1 VKIVRVR
8 RIGLRQPPIT
18 AYNGFLTDIR
28 LRILK
33 KDGIDMVSTLSRRTL
48 LRGLGT
54 AISLPLLD
62 VMQPSRLLA
71 ATTDVHAPPLRMGFF
86 YVPNGMHMPDWTPK
100 QEGSGYELPETLSR
114 LAAHQKDF
122 NVLSGLTLD
131 GARAHGD
138 GGGDHA
144 RSVAAFLTGA
154 HPRKTNGAD
163 IQNGISI
170 DQATAMQVGDATRF
184 ASLEMGL
191 EASSQA
197 GNCDSGYSCAYASNM
212 SWRGP
217 TNPMAKEHDPR
228 AIFDRLFAG
237 STTKDTRRARSEREK
252 HRKSILDFVEADAK
266 RLHAHLPVVDRRK
279 LDEYL
284 YSIRDVEKRLDGA
297 EKLGLNEEGVPDYP
311 RPLGVPSDLSKHSE
325 LMMDMIALAYQT
337 DSTRILSFMFTN
349 AGSNR
354 SYKEIDVNE
363 GHHELSHHGKSAH
376 KQAGIAKINRFHLD
390 RFEYLVT
397 RLKQIREGDGSLL
410 DHCMIVY
417 GSGISDGDRHNH
429 DDLPILLAGRGG
441 GRIQTGRHVRYEN
454 GTPLCNLHLWMMHQM
469 GGEATQFGDSTGPLD
484 KLA

>member
-1 VKIVRVR
+1 MAI
-8 RIGLRQPPIT
+8 
-18 AYNGFLTDIR
+18 
-28 LRILK
+28 
-33 KDGIDMVSTLSRRTL
+33 TLSRRTV

-54 AISLPLLD
+54 SVALPMLD
-62 VMQPSRLLA
+62 AMHPTRLLA
-71 ATTDVHAPPLRMGFF
+71 ASHRETSSPIRMGFF

-100 QEGSGYELPETLSR
+100 EDGTSYAMTETLAR
-114 LAAHQKDF
+114 IADHRNDI

-163 IQNGISI
+163 IQNGVSV
-170 DQATAMQVGDATRF
+170 DQATAMQVGDTTRF
-184 ASLEMGL
+184 SSLELGL
-191 EASSQA
+191 ETSSQA

-212 SWRGP
+212 SWRGS

-228 AIFDRLFAG
+228 AVFDRLFG
-237 STTKDTRRARSEREK
+237 GQTEKEIRRARSEREK

-266 RLHAHLPVVDRRK
+266 RLHAHLPIVDRRK

-284 YSIRDVEKRLDGA
+284 YSVRDIEKRIAGA
-297 EKLGLNEEGVPDYP
+297 EKLGMTEEGVPDFP
-311 RPLGVPSDLSKHSE
+311 RPLGVPRELSKHSE

-354 SYKEIDVNE
+354 SYKEIEVND
-363 GHHELSHHGKSAH
+363 GHHELSHHGKSAD
-376 KQAGIAKINRFHLD
+376 KQRGIAKINRFHLD
-390 RFEYLVT
+390 RFEYLL
-397 RLKQIREGDGSLL
+397 RKLKQIPEGEGTLL

-429 DDLPILLAGRGG
+429 DDLPILLAGGGG
-441 GRIQTGRHVRYEN
+441 GRIRSGRHIRYKN
-454 GTPLCNLHLWMMHQM
+454 GTPLCNLYLWMMQQM
-469 GGEATQFGDSTGPLD
+469 GASADQFGDSTAPLD
-484 KLA
+484 RLG

>member
-1 VKIVRVR
+1 M
-8 RIGLRQPPIT
+8 PT
-18 AYNGFLTDIR
+18 
-28 LRILK
+28 
-33 KDGIDMVSTLSRRTL
+33 SLSRRTV

-54 AISLPLLD
+54 AIALPLFD
-62 VMQPSRLLA
+62 AMQPNRLLA
-71 ATTDVHAPPLRMGFF
+71 ATGSPNAPPLRMGFF
-86 YVPNGMHMPDWTPK
+86 YVPNGMHMPDWTPSS
-100 QEGSGYELPETLSR
+100 EGRGYQMTETLSR
-114 LAAHQKDF
+114 LSAHQDSF
-122 NVLSGLTLD
+122 NVLTGLTLD

-163 IQNGISI
+163 IQNGISV
-170 DQATAMQVGDATRF
+170 DQATAEAVGDQTRF
-184 ASLEMGL
+184 SSLELGL

-217 TNPMAKEHDPR
+217 TNPMAKENDPR
-228 AIFDRLFAG
+228 AVFDRLFAG
-237 STTKDTRRARSEREK
+237 QTVKETRRAKSEREK
-252 HRKSILDFVEADAK
+252 HRKSILDFVQSDAK

-297 EKLGLNEEGVPDYP
+297 EKLGISEEGVPDYP
-311 RPLGVPSDLSKHSE
+311 RPLGVPRELSKHSE

-354 SYKEIDVNE
+354 SYKEIEVNE

-376 KQAGIAKINRFHLD
+376 KQVEIAKINRFHLE
-390 RFEYLVT
+390 RFEYLVS
-397 RLKQIREGDGSLL
+397 RLKSIPEGNGTLL
-410 DHCMIVY
+410 DQCMIVY

-441 GRIQTGRHVRYEN
+441 GRIQTGRHIRYEN
-454 GTPLCNLHLWMMHQM
+454 GTPLCNLYLWMMHQM
-469 GGEATQFGDSTGPLD
+469 GAQAKKFGDSTGQLSD
-484 KLA
+484 LA